1 MTVTAEQV
9 RAAAI
14 ARRHAGWVVWTSRPV
29 ATRAATGRPP
39 RNDGTWAATLV
50 CDTWEELESKLAE
63 QDQADRAR
71 QT

>member
-1 MTVTAEQV
+1 MTVTAQHMT
-9 RAAAI
+9 AAEI
-14 ARRHAGWVVWTSRPV
+14 ARRHTGWVVWASRPA
-29 ATRAATGRPP
+29 ATRAAAGQPP

-50 CDTWEELESKLAE
+50 CDTWEELDSQLAE